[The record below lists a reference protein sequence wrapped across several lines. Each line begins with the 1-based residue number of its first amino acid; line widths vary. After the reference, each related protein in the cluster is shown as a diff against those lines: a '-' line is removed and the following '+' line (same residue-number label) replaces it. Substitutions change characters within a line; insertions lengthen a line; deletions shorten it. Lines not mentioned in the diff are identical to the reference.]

1 MVYYGKSSP
10 NLIDKLT
17 TEEELSGIFNV
28 LMVALRRV
36 LQHGKITMNEKT
48 IAERRAKYEMISN
61 PVKCFVET
69 AFDQDSLEND
79 FTTKDMTSQA
89 YHIFCVENKIAAL
102 SKEALGKK
110 LSGEFKWDDA
120 QIPIVIQDKKQ
131 RVRCW
136 IGHKLTIYYLKKLGY
151 TKQETLTP

>member
-1 MVYYGKSSP
+1 MFDERNADP

-36 LQHGKITMNEKT
+36 LQRGRITMNQKT
-48 IAERRAKYEMISN
+48 IAQRRSKYEMISN

-69 AFDQDSLEND
+69 AFEQDSLETSD
-79 FTTKDMTSQA
+79 FTTKDMVFKA
-89 YHIFCVENKIAAL
+89 YQLFCKENKIAAV

-110 LSGEFKWDDA
+110 L
-120 QIPIVIQDKKQ
+120 
-131 RVRCW
+131 
-136 IGHKLTIYYLKKLGY
+136 
-151 TKQETLTP
+151 